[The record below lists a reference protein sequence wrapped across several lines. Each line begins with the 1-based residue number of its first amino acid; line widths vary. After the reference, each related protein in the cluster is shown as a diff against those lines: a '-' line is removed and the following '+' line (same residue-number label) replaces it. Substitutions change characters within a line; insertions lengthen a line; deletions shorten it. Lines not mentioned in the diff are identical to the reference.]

1 MRRAPYV
8 PQIQDAANRMKNT
21 FYSSLLQTIASLPIS
36 SIALERKA
44 LLEEMAEYLREK
56 LSTGQE
62 IRLNFIC
69 THNSRRSQFS
79 QIWAQTAAAY
89 YGIEAFCYSGGV
101 EVTAFNPRA
110 VAAIQRD
117 GFNVVQKEGENPI
130 YFVLF
135 SDDSESIVT
144 FSKVYDD
151 PINASKDF
159 AAVMT
164 CDHADENCPF
174 IPGAEK
180 RFPLRFEDPKAF
192 DDSPQEEQMYTERS
206 HQIGA
211 ELFFLFERV
220 SNLPA

>member
-1 MRRAPYV
+1 MPSLFYPAL
-8 PQIQDAANRMKNT
+8 AN
-21 FYSSLLQTIASLPIS
+21 TIANLPFAAIS
-36 SIALERKA
+36 TERLQ
-44 LLEEMAEYLREK
+44 LLDEMVVYLQEK
-56 LSTGQE
+56 ISNRKE

-89 YGIEAFCYSGGV
+89 YGIEAYCYSGGV

-117 GFNVVQKEGENPI
+117 GFKVVKKEGENPL
-130 YFVLF
+130 YFVF
-135 SDDSESIVT
+135 YSEEEDPIVT
-144 FSKVYDD
+144 FSKVVEDAV
-151 PINASKDF
+151 NATKEF

-192 DDSPQEEQMYTERS
+192 DDSPLEEKMYSERS

-211 ELFFLFERV
+211 ELFYLFEKV
-220 SNLPA
+220 AKPSA

>member
-1 MRRAPYV
+1 MPRAQSV

-21 FYSSLLQTIASLPIS
+21 FYSPLSQTIASLPIS
-36 SIALERKA
+36 SITSERKD

-56 LSTGQE
+56 QLAGQK

-135 SDDSESIVT
+135 SDDSEPIVA

-151 PINASKDF
+151 PINATKDF

>member
-1 MRRAPYV
+1 
-8 PQIQDAANRMKNT
+8 MKNT
-21 FYSSLLQTIASLPIS
+21 FYSPLLKTIASLPIS
-36 SIALERKA
+36 AITPERKA

-56 LSTGQE
+56 LRTGQE

-101 EVTAFNPRA
+101 EVTAFNLRA

-117 GFNVVQKEGENPI
+117 GFKLVQKVGDNPV
-130 YFVLF
+130 YFVF
-135 SDDSESIVT
+135 YSEEEEPIVA

-151 PINASKDF
+151 AINAPKDF

-180 RFPLRFEDPKAF
+180 RFPLRYEDPKAF
-192 DDSPQEEQMYTERS
+192 DDSSQEEQMYTERS

-211 ELFFLFERV
+211 ELFFLFEKV
-220 SNLPA
+220 SKQSS

>member
-1 MRRAPYV
+1 MRRAPCV
-8 PQIQDAANRMKNT
+8 LQIQDAANRMKNT
-21 FYSSLLQTIASLPIS
+21 FYSPLLQTIASLPVS
-36 SIALERKA
+36 SITSERKD
-44 LLEEMAEYLREK
+44 LLEEMAQYLREK
-56 LSTGQE
+56 LRTGQE
-62 IRLNFIC
+62 IRFNFIC

-110 VAAIQRD
+110 VAAIRRD

-135 SDDSESIVT
+135 SDDSEPIVT

-151 PINASKDF
+151 PINARKDF

-180 RFPLRFEDPKAF
+180 RFPLRFEDPKSF

>member
-1 MRRAPYV
+1 
-8 PQIQDAANRMKNT
+8 MKNT
-21 FYSSLLQTIASLPIS
+21 FYSPLLQTIASLPVS
-36 SIALERKA
+36 SITSERKD
-44 LLEEMAEYLREK
+44 LLEEMAQYLREK
-56 LSTGQE
+56 LRTGQE
-62 IRLNFIC
+62 IRFNFIC

-110 VAAIQRD
+110 VAAIRRD

-135 SDDSESIVT
+135 SDDSEPIVT

-151 PINASKDF
+151 PINARKDF

-180 RFPLRFEDPKAF
+180 RFPLRFEDPKSF

>member
-1 MRRAPYV
+1 
-8 PQIQDAANRMKNT
+8 MKNN
-21 FYSSLLQTIASLPIS
+21 FYSPLLQTIASLPFSMIPF
-36 SIALERKA
+36 ERKV

-69 THNSRRSQFS
+69 THNSRRSQFA

-89 YGIEAFCYSGGV
+89 YGIGAYCYSGGV
-101 EVTAFNPRA
+101 EVTSFNPRA

-117 GFNVVQKEGENPI
+117 GFKVVQKEGDNPV
-130 YFVLF
+130 YFVFF
-135 SDDSESIVT
+135 SDDSEHIVT

-151 PINASKDF
+151 PINATKEF

-192 DDSPQEEQMYTERS
+192 DDSPLEEKMYSERS
-206 HQIGA
+206 HQIAA
-211 ELFFLFERV
+211 ELFHLFKKV
-220 SNLPA
+220 AYPSV

>member
-1 MRRAPYV
+1 MRRAPCV
-8 PQIQDAANRMKNT
+8 LQIQDAANRMKNT
-21 FYSSLLQTIASLPIS
+21 FYSPLLQTIASLPVS
-36 SIALERKA
+36 SITSERKD
-44 LLEEMAEYLREK
+44 LLEEMAQYLREK
-56 LSTGQE
+56 LRTGQE
-62 IRLNFIC
+62 IRFNFIC

-110 VAAIQRD
+110 VAAIRRD

-135 SDDSESIVT
+135 SDDSEPIVA

-151 PINASKDF
+151 PINATKDF

-180 RFPLRFEDPKAF
+180 RFPLRFEDPKSF

>member
-1 MRRAPYV
+1 MP
-8 PQIQDAANRMKNT
+8 PM
-21 FYSSLLQTIASLPIS
+21 FYPSLAETIANLPFAAIS
-36 SIALERKA
+36 TERLR
-44 LLEEMAEYLREK
+44 LLDEMADYLLAK
-56 LSTGQE
+56 IKQGKD

-89 YGIEAFCYSGGV
+89 YGIEANCYSGGV

-117 GFNVVQKEGENPI
+117 GFKVVKKEGENPV
-130 YFVLF
+130 YFIF
-135 SDDSESIVT
+135 YSEDEQPVIA

-151 PINASKDF
+151 AINAPKDF

-164 CDHADENCPF
+164 CDHADENCPV

-192 DDSPQEEQMYTERS
+192 DDSPLEEKMYSERA
-206 HQIGA
+206 HQIAA
-211 ELFFLFERV
+211 ELFYLFEKV
-220 SNLPA
+220 AKATA

>member
-1 MRRAPYV
+1 MRRAPCV
-8 PQIQDAANRMKNT
+8 LQIQDAANRMKNT
-21 FYSSLLQTIASLPIS
+21 FYSPLLQTIASLPVS
-36 SIALERKA
+36 SITSERKD
-44 LLEEMAEYLREK
+44 LLEEMAQYLREK
-56 LSTGQE
+56 LRTGQE
-62 IRLNFIC
+62 IRFNFIC

-110 VAAIQRD
+110 VAAIRRD

-135 SDDSESIVT
+135 SDDSEPIVT

-151 PINASKDF
+151 PINATKDF

-180 RFPLRFEDPKAF
+180 RFPLRFEDPKSF

>member
-1 MRRAPYV
+1 LHRAPCV
-8 PQIQDAANRMKNT
+8 LQIQDAANRMKNT
-21 FYSSLLQTIASLPIS
+21 FYNPLLQTIASLPIAPITS
-36 SIALERKA
+36 ERKD
-44 LLEEMAEYLREK
+44 LLEEMAQYLREK
-56 LSTGQE
+56 LRNGQE

-117 GFNVVQKEGENPI
+117 GFKVVQKVGENPI

-135 SDDSESIVT
+135 SDDAEPIVT

-151 PINASKDF
+151 PINATKDF

-180 RFPLRFEDPKAF
+180 RFPLRFEDPKSF
-192 DDSPQEEQMYTERS
+192 DDSPQEKKMYSQRS
-206 HQIGA
+206 HQIAA
-211 ELFFLFERV
+211 ELFYLFEKV
-220 SNLPA
+220 AKPSA

>member
-1 MRRAPYV
+1 MPPLFYPALTNTIGNLPF
-8 PQIQDAANRMKNT
+8 AA
-21 FYSSLLQTIASLPIS
+21 IS
-36 SIALERKA
+36 SERLQ
-44 LLEEMAEYLREK
+44 LLNEMAAYLIGK
-56 LSTGQE
+56 MKQGQE

-101 EVTAFNPRA
+101 EVTEFNPRA

-117 GFNVVQKEGENPI
+117 GFKVVQKEGENPV
-130 YFVLF
+130 YFVF
-135 SDDSESIVT
+135 YSEEEEPIVT

-151 PINASKDF
+151 AINAPNDF

-164 CDHADENCPF
+164 CDHADENCPV
-174 IPGAEK
+174 IPGAER

-192 DDSPQEEQMYTERS
+192 DGTTQEEEMYTQRS

-211 ELFFLFERV
+211 ELFFLFEKV
-220 SNLPA
+220 SKQSS

>member
-1 MRRAPYV
+1 
-8 PQIQDAANRMKNT
+8 MKDS
-21 FYSSLLQTIASLPIS
+21 FYSPLLQTIASLPIS
-36 SIALERKA
+36 SINSERKV
-44 LLEEMAEYLREK
+44 LLEEMAQYLREK
-56 LSTGQE
+56 LRTGQE
-62 IRLNFIC
+62 IRFNFIC

-110 VAAIQRD
+110 VAAIRRD
-117 GFNVVQKEGENPI
+117 GFKLVQKEGNNPV
-130 YFVLF
+130 YFVF
-135 SDDSESIVT
+135 YSEEEEPIVA

-151 PINASKDF
+151 AINAPKDF

-180 RFPLRFEDPKAF
+180 RFPLRYEDPKAF
-192 DDSPQEEQMYTERS
+192 DDSSQEEQMYTERS

-211 ELFFLFERV
+211 ELFYLFEKV
-220 SNLPA
+220 SNPTA